1 MNDPNYEEIDVI
13 EVNGTK
19 YAYLSNPDNPNDF
32 IINKIILKDNKEYY
46 TGLDNENEYDLALMY
61 FMKKY
66 ITKK

>member
-1 MNDPNYEEIDVI
+1 MNEPNYEEIDVI
-13 EVNGTK
+13 EVNGIK

-46 TGLDNENEYDLALMY
+46 TGLDNGKEYDLALMY

-66 ITKK
+66 VAKE